1 MKSKDFLK
9 DEEIKEEE
17 VTETSEEQVDIKK
30 LKQDVEKAKD
40 VK

>member
-17 VTETSEEQVDIKK
+17 VTETSEEKVDIKK
-30 LKQDVEKAKD
+30 LKQDVEKTKD
-40 VK
+40 

>member
-9 DEEIKEEE
+9 NEEIKEEE

>member
-9 DEEIKEEE
+9 DEETKEEE

-30 LKQDVEKAKD
+30 LKQDVEKTKD